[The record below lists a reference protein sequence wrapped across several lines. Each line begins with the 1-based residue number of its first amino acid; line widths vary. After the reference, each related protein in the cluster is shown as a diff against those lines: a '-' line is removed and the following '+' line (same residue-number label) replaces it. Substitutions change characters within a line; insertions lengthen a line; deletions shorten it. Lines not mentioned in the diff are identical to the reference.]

1 MSLTSWAHSG
11 LFTSDHKPHA
21 IEEKAP
27 GSSESG
33 VSYALVQAG
42 ARLNS

>member
-21 IEEKAP
+21 IKEKGLRCRQNP
-27 GSSESG
+27 GPPT
-33 VSYALVQAG
+33 
-42 ARLNS
+42 R